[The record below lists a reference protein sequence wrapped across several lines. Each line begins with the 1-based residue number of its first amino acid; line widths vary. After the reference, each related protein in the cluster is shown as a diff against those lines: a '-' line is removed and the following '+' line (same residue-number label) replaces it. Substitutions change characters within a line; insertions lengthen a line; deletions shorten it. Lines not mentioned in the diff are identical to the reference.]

1 MPRIVGEW
9 KGQDIVASIGRFGPY
24 LRYDGKFTSI
34 KKSDNQEPLTISLE
48 KSIELIEL
56 KIKADK
62 ERIIANF
69 EGDPHVQV
77 LNGRYG
83 PFIQISSEGK
93 KKINV
98 KIPKD
103 SDPKELSR
111 DECIDLMNN
120 QLKVKKK

>member
-1 MPRIVGEW
+1 M
-9 KGQDIVASIGRFGPY
+9 
-24 LRYDGKFTSI
+24 
-34 KKSDNQEPLTISLE
+34 
-48 KSIELIEL
+48 
-56 KIKADK
+56 KADR

-83 PFIQISSEGK
+83 PFIQISYEGK

-103 SDPKELSR
+103 SDPKALSR
-111 DECIDLMNN
+111 EKCIELMNN